1 MDTSPGPEA
10 TIGAPARYR
19 TLLEITNAVISNLTR
34 DALFHAVAQALRRVV
49 PFERTAIFLHSPERD
64 VLRLFV
70 LQSSL
75 PTTYFTVGLEM
86 PPGESHVGWVLRSQ
100 RYLLRRDLTV
110 ERQYP
115 MEDRA
120 FEDGVRSYVIVPLVA
135 RSTAIGVLAVA
146 SVKQNQYSDTDAA
159 FLQDVANQIAIAVEN
174 MKAYEEIAALKARLE
189 RENVYLR
196 EEIQREH
203 NFVEMVGSSPAL
215 LAVLRDLDKVA
226 PTDSTVLVS
235 GETGTGKE
243 LLARAI
249 HNGSARKGRSLVKVN
264 CSAIS
269 AGLVESELF
278 GHVKGAFT
286 GALERR
292 IGRFELAD
300 SGTIFLDEVGEL
312 PLEAQVKLLR
322 VLQEQEF
329 EPVGSS
335 TPIRVDVRIIAAT
348 NRDLEEAVRS
358 GRFRAD
364 LFYRLNVFPIRA
376 PALRERRSD
385 IPQLVTFFVSRFA
398 KKFGKR
404 VEAVSKETMDR
415 LLTYPWPGNI
425 RELQNIIE
433 RAVVLS
439 TGPILELGPDLL
451 PAAAPRGEEGAR
463 ARREPATSSS
473 PAPASLGL
481 DAVLEDVERT
491 HVLSALTQ
499 AGWVIEGVRGAARIL
514 KLHPN
519 TLRSRME
526 RLGLRRPGDEVSE
539 SST

>member
-189 RENVYLR
+189 REHVYLR

-203 NFVEMVGSSPAL
+203 NFVEMVGSSTAL

-226 PTDSTVLVS
+226 PTDSTVRVS
-235 GETGTGKE
+235 GETGTGTD

-278 GHVKGAFT
+278 GHVKGACT

-292 IGRFELAD
+292 SGRFELAD
-300 SGTIFLDEVGEL
+300 SGTIFLDEVGAL
-312 PLEAQVKLLR
+312 PLGAQVKLLR

>member
-300 SGTIFLDEVGEL
+300 GGTIFLDEVGEL

-348 NRDLEEAVRS
+348 NRDLEEVVRS

-404 VEAVSKETMDR
+404 VEAVSKETMAR

-425 RELQNIIE
+425 RDLQNIIE

>member
-348 NRDLEEAVRS
+348 NRDLEEVVRS